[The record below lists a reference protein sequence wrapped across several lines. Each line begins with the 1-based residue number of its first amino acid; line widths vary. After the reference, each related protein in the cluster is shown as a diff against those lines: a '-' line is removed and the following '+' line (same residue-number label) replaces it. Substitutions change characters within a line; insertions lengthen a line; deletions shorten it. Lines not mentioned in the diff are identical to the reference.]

1 MSPTRSATLAR
12 LRTWDREGAGP
23 PVLGKHLGSAA
34 HLVAVLLSE
43 YRRAVAAER
52 RYEEL
57 RRTSVLSVAENTRAD
72 LSRRV
77 FAEMYSCASYE
88 QRSSS

>member
-1 MSPTRSATLAR
+1 MSPFRLATRTR
-12 LRTWDREGAGP
+12 LPTWDNEGAGP
-23 PVLGKHLGSAA
+23 LVLGKHLGSAA

-52 RYEEL
+52 RYDEL
-57 RRTSVLSVAENTRAD
+57 RHRSILSAAENTRAD

-77 FAEMYSCASYE
+77 FAEMYAGPSYE
-88 QRSSS
+88 P